1 MMNFLFG
8 FSGRI
13 GRLQWWFAQLIVIP
27 VVVGL
32 GIGIAYFLTPADDAA
47 RSAAAEG
54 LNGRA
59 LSMVVCVLAA
69 VILMTWINVAS
80 TVKRY
85 HDRDKSGAWFC
96 VTFIPLI
103 GPIWLL
109 VECGFLPG
117 SPGGNGYGSPP
128 GSGSSLVDA
137 DFGEDP
143 AFQYSMP
150 KQAARTAPAPTPAPA
165 PLRRASTGR
174 PGAQQGFGR
183 RGVS

>member
-1 MMNFLFG
+1 MNFLFG

-13 GRLQWWFAQLIVIP
+13 GRLQWWFAQLVVIP

-32 GIGIAYFLTPADDAA
+32 GIGVAYFLTPADDAA
-47 RSAAAEG
+47 RDAAAEG
-54 LNGRA
+54 LNSRA
-59 LSMVVCVLAA
+59 LSVVVCIFA
-69 VILMTWINVAS
+69 VAILMTWVNVAS
-80 TVKRY
+80 TIKRY

-128 GSGSSLVDA
+128 GSGSSLIDA
-137 DFGEDP
+137 DFGKDA
-143 AFQYSMP
+143 AFEFSMP
-150 KQAARTAPAPTPAPA
+150 KQAARVAPAPQPAPA
-165 PLRRASTGR
+165 APRRAPAGR
-174 PGAQQGFGR
+174 HAAPSGFGR

>member
-1 MMNFLFG
+1 MSFLFG

-13 GRLQWWFAQLIVIP
+13 GRLQWWFAQMVVIP

-32 GIGIAYFLTPADDAA
+32 GFGTAYLITATDDPT
-47 RSAAAEG
+47 RSAAASEG
-54 LNGRA
+54 LDSRA
-59 LSMVVCVLAA
+59 LAMVACIIAI
-69 VILMTWINVAS
+69 VILMTWINIAS

-96 VTFIPLI
+96 ITFIPLI

-128 GSGSSLVDA
+128 GSGNSLIDA
-137 DFGEDP
+137 DFGNEA
-143 AFQYSMP
+143 AFEYSMP
-150 KQAARTAPAPTPAPA
+150 KQAARVVPASQPTAVAP
-165 PLRRASTGR
+165 RRASAGR
-174 PGAQQGFGR
+174 QAAPSSFGR